1 MWFNVVK
8 YTPAQLALFAVAAMF
23 WILAYILIIRN
34 IRKYKYVGV
43 PIAAVCT
50 NFAWETLW
58 STAFY
63 SDMGDA
69 FEWGYR
75 AWFFLDIFIFIGILQ
90 YGHKQLPDNTMLP
103 YFQPTVILGW
113 LGWMGAIYTFTVQ
126 YAPDHIGANSAY
138 VVNTQMSFLYIV
150 LILRQPHEP
159 ALQTPVIAWFKML
172 GTLLTTIFCFWCYP
186 QSIFMLYLGVISFV
200 LDMIYIV
207 LVHRAMGKRA

>member
-1 MWFNVVK
+1 
-8 YTPAQLALFAVAAMF
+8 MF

-103 YFQPTVILGW
+103 
-113 LGWMGAIYTFTVQ
+113 
-126 YAPDHIGANSAY
+126 
-138 VVNTQMSFLYIV
+138 
-150 LILRQPHEP
+150 
-159 ALQTPVIAWFKML
+159 
-172 GTLLTTIFCFWCYP
+172 
-186 QSIFMLYLGVISFV
+186 
-200 LDMIYIV
+200 
-207 LVHRAMGKRA
+207 